1 MASFIDLE
9 ILVIMKNEAYF
20 VRRLITLFVI
30 PFIETDIA
38 QDLAVRRCS
47 LMQVIDVDY
56 RFEKK
61 TLSCFSSAW
70 FANSTRSRKQTA
82 CSFTQNTTLSEIDG
96 LSLFPRFLLRRTL
109 A

>member
-1 MASFIDLE
+1 M
-9 ILVIMKNEAYF
+9 LVIMKNEAYF

-38 QDLAVRRCS
+38 QEITVRRCS

-61 TLSCFSSAW
+61 HFLV
-70 FANSTRSRKQTA
+70 
-82 CSFTQNTTLSEIDG
+82 
-96 LSLFPRFLLRRTL
+96 FPRRGLPIRLDLGNKWSVRSHKIQHQ
-109 A
+109 AK